1 MARNEQEVVAVQTE
15 RAMIPVS
22 MDTQRRIMELVGK
35 VTAKRGKRTSQEF
48 VINLALDAVDAD
60 AIALES
66 ES

>member
-1 MARNEQEVVAVQTE
+1 MARNEQEVVAVQNE

-60 AIALES
+60 AIALEA
-66 ES
+66 EV